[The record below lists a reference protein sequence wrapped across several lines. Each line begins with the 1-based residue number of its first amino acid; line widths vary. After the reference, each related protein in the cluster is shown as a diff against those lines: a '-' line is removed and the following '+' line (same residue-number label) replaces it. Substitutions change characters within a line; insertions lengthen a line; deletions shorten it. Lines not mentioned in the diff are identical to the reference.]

1 MRFLVDN
8 QLPATLSRCLVKLGH
23 ESVHVSDVGFDGS
36 TDKQI
41 WDYAVRQGYVII
53 SKDADFFD
61 LQLTQ
66 RKCTPVIW
74 VRLGNCRTG
83 YLCSV
88 FERHIKAIVEQLHAG
103 DTLLEIID

>member
-8 QLPATLSRCLVKLGH
+8 QLPATLCRCLVKLGH
-23 ESVHVSDVGFDGS
+23 ESIHVLDVELDGS

-41 WDYAVRQGYVII
+41 WDYAVQQGYVIV
-53 SKDADFFD
+53 SKDSDFFD

-88 FERHIKAIVEQLHAG
+88 FERHISAIVEQLQSG